1 MLNVCEEDLETFRNV
16 PGLLQKYYSVEKFY
30 GAISGF
36 YIFETKRELAKY
48 SGLQNWACKNS
59 QPGRYSA
66 TDTFMIKEG
75 KINRQT
81 FTGELKSIN

>member
-36 YIFETKRELAKY
+36 YIFETKRKPAKY
-48 SGLQNWACKNS
+48 SGLQNWHEKNPS
-59 QPGRYSA
+59 PDVTSA
-66 TDTFMIKEG
+66 TDTFIIKEG
-75 KINRQT
+75 RINRQT